1 MYRQCSGVRV
11 AGAINEVELCARY
24 NSELSMMPGE
34 ASVHFIAVPIKIG
47 GARGPVHG

>member
-1 MYRQCSGVRV
+1 VRV

-34 ASVHFIAVPIKIG
+34 TSVHFIALPIKIG
-47 GARGPVHG
+47 GTHGPVHG